1 MSRRPRATIGFTL
14 MELMVV
20 VGIAMVLLAIS
31 VPVAKNIA
39 AGNALARCNTQLQ
52 QIGQALK
59 IYHLDYGAVPPRY
72 PLNPADSQSA
82 VDGDGLEALWRT
94 DYLHNRKAL
103 HCPRDLAHGDA
114 SDPIYYESYSDRDE
128 CAKPGNPIDPDNPT
142 GEKTYD
148 YNQYKYLSY
157 RGITYD
163 DYVAGDGDYYRQ
175 LADIVGWAPPDPV
188 TGKILPIF
196 NTDWHPDDTTVVTWC
211 NWHTDTIKR
220 GGEPQYLVLFW
231 DGSVSSM
238 PARLFTDPADGPPAA
253 WRVRPSD
260 ELP

>member
-1 MSRRPRATIGFTL
+1 
-14 MELMVV
+14 MELLVV
-20 VGIAMVLLAIS
+20 MGIAMVLLAIS
-31 VPVAKNIA
+31 VPVTQNIA

-72 PLNPADSQSA
+72 ALDPTDSQSA
-82 VDGDGLEALWRT
+82 VDGSGLDALWRT
-94 DYLHNRKAL
+94 DYLRNRKAL
-103 HCPRDLAHGDA
+103 HCPRDLAHSDT
-114 SDPIYYESYSDRDE
+114 SDPIYYESYSGVDVE
-128 CAKPGNPIDPDNPT
+128 AKPGDPA
-142 GEKTYD
+142 TYH

-163 DYVAGDGDYYRQ
+163 DYVAGDDDYYRQ

-196 NTDWHPDDTTVVTWC
+196 DTDWHPDDTTVVTWC
-211 NWHTDTIKR
+211 NWHTDTISR

-238 PARLFTDPADGPPAA
+238 RASLFTDPADGPAAA
-253 WRVRPSD
+253 WRVHPSD